1 MRLRHAMFAG
11 WITGLTLFGPNLALA
26 GDATLQLRLNFST
39 ASLFDR
45 IGATAG
51 KHCERDQEE
60 DRPGPHPLIL
70 GMKFSKA
77 NRRLER
83 CLGSR

>member
-11 WITGLTLFGPNLALA
+11 WITGLTLFRPNLALT

-45 IGATAG
+45 IGTTGG
-51 KHCERDQEE
+51 KHCASD
-60 DRPGPHPLIL
+60 
-70 GMKFSKA
+70 
-77 NRRLER
+77 
-83 CLGSR
+83 

>member
-11 WITGLTLFGPNLALA
+11 WITGLTLFGPDLALA

-51 KHCERDQEE
+51 KRRERDQEE
-60 DRPGPHPLIL
+60 DRQGPHPLIL
-70 GMKFSKA
+70 EMKLAKA
-77 NRRLER
+77 NRRL
-83 CLGSR
+83 

>member
-11 WITGLTLFGPNLALA
+11 WITGLTLFRPNLALA

-51 KHCERDQEE
+51 KHCARD
-60 DRPGPHPLIL
+60 
-70 GMKFSKA
+70 
-77 NRRLER
+77 
-83 CLGSR
+83 